1 MWDDKLQEVVYAY
14 NTAVQEST
22 KHTPF
27 EAMFGRVA
35 CLPVDINVATF
46 YDFDTKVKI
55 FQDAQEQGSLNMVQS
70 IKELQKLLKKT
81 SNKHNRNKRNTMT

>member
-1 MWDDKLQEVVYAY
+1 MDESLQEVVYAY

-35 CLPVDINVATF
+35 RLPVDFNAINNYDADVKLQEFMEADSPDTF
-46 YDFDTKVKI
+46 EC
-55 FQDAQEQGSLNMVQS
+55 AS
-70 IKELQKLLKKT
+70 
-81 SNKHNRNKRNTMT
+81 